1 MNMPECMCI
10 CKSRCRCR
18 SILYVYKLDICVFL
32 HLRCCCVFP
41 CSHPPMTQWPKPNRW
56 PHGYLWRLWSLHD
69 SISLIQ
75 DLGQKFGLT
84 WGWGWGYYKIIK
96 KSYIY
101 ICTLC
106 VRLLVW
112 NHLHQPDIGYWQV
125 LQNTMMING
134 DSGADSYLDELL
146 SEELCF

>member
-1 MNMPECMCI
+1 MPECMCI

-18 SILYVYKLDICVFL
+18 FIIYVYKLNICVFL

-41 CSHPPMTQWPKPNRW
+41 CSHPPMTHWPKPNRW

-69 SISLIQ
+69 SISLMQ
-75 DLGQKFGLT
+75 DLGQKLLEVEVEDT
-84 WGWGWGYYKIIK
+84 TRLSK
-96 KSYIY
+96 KNIYLYIY
-101 ICTLC
+101 IYLCTLC

-112 NHLHQPDIGYWQV
+112 NYLHQPDIGYWQV
-125 LQNTMMING
+125 LQNTINKMIND

-146 SEELCF
+146 P